1 MLISIV
7 MAVYNNEKYFPLAV
21 KSIMEQ
27 DYPQWE
33 LIIIDDGSTDQ
44 TPMIADKIAES
55 DSRIRVVHQKN
66 QWIYASFNRGIEQ
79 AKGDYIYILN
89 SDDRIR
95 PGSLKL
101 MAEKAIAYDPDVIWT
116 KVVMHEC
123 DQEQDIIAYNVKGL
137 DERVKE
143 EVFYPNEQRVHEGWP
158 WLLSTS
164 LAQNQANL
172 YRAKIMKKHKF
183 RTEVYGADTLYNIQI
198 APDVKSALV
207 MKEPVYDFFIYKK
220 DTMNVSIVKF
230 YPNEHDMFNEIY
242 CGYMNLFSSW
252 DLPEESYMG
261 QMVQLRIKQVTGEIN
276 SLLYSNCPLSAEQ
289 KLEHVLRKIPD
300 EVLME
305 CARLGDRQEELESRI
320 LSGIRTLL
328 IQEPVGKGS
337 KMYFAYELL
346 EALLCYEK
354 DERDYRK
361 IEEAMENPNN
371 PAKIGQVFYKKLKQI
386 RESR

>member
-143 EVFYPNEQRVHEGWP
+143 EVFYPNEQRVHEE
-158 WLLSTS
+158 T
-164 LAQNQANL
+164 
-172 YRAKIMKKHKF
+172 
-183 RTEVYGADTLYNIQI
+183 QI
-198 APDVKSALV
+198 P
-207 MKEPVYDFFIYKK
+207 
-220 DTMNVSIVKF
+220 NRSIWR
-230 YPNEHDMFNEIY
+230 
-242 CGYMNLFSSW
+242 GYA
-252 DLPEESYMG
+252 
-261 QMVQLRIKQVTGEIN
+261 V
-276 SLLYSNCPLSAEQ
+276 
-289 KLEHVLRKIPD
+289 
-300 EVLME
+300 
-305 CARLGDRQEELESRI
+305 
-320 LSGIRTLL
+320 
-328 IQEPVGKGS
+328 
-337 KMYFAYELL
+337 
-346 EALLCYEK
+346 
-354 DERDYRK
+354 
-361 IEEAMENPNN
+361 
-371 PAKIGQVFYKKLKQI
+371 
-386 RESR
+386 